1 MTKTEYEAAVR
12 RARKV
17 FGYVQLVD
25 SKRPVRITKTG
36 ALSLA
41 RQVPDDAEI
50 NAMWADD
57 DQAFLLVG

>member
-1 MTKTEYEAAVR
+1 MTKKEYKAAVR
-12 RARKV
+12 KARKV

-25 SKRPVRITKTG
+25 SKRPIRITKTG

-57 DQAFLLVG
+57 DQVFLLVG

>member
-1 MTKTEYEAAVR
+1 MTKKEYTRAVR
-12 RARKV
+12 KAQRV

-25 SKRPVRITKTG
+25 SKRPIRITKTG

-50 NAMWADD
+50 NAMWADN